1 MHSIIG
7 EKVLGKAGIE
17 IENNVS
23 IYLGVNLYGREKVF
37 FLRNTEVD
45 DRAADDV
52 DAQGLIE
59 GFQVLSSVFDVL

>member
-1 MHSIIG
+1 MKG
-7 EKVLGKAGIE
+7 E
-17 IENNVS
+17 
-23 IYLGVNLYGREKVF
+23 NLNGLEKIV

-59 GFQVLSSVFDVL
+59 GFQVLSSIFDILCFFW